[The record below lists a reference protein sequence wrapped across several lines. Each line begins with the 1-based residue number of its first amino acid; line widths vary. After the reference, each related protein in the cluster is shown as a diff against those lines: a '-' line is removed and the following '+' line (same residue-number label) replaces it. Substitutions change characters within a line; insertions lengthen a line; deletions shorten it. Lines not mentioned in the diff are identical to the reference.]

1 MRDEGDQAVLDT
13 DAELEIPGDAEAEE
27 LTGTA
32 LVVEKDPELA
42 RVCVRALERLH
53 VRAKVVWTR
62 DEAMAVL
69 ARRAEPLSFAFV
81 DPELG
86 DGAGGGL
93 AAEAHRLRPTM
104 PLVVATNDIEDLLT
118 ADGVVL
124 CKPFTAA
131 QFQAALDDALV
142 GA

>member
-1 MRDEGDQAVLDT
+1 MHDETEAALI
-13 DAELEIPGDAEAEE
+13 DAETEFEVPEEA
-27 LTGTA
+27 TGTA
-32 LVVEKDPELA
+32 LVVEKDPDLA

-69 ARRAEPLSFAFV
+69 ARRSEPLSFAFV
-81 DPELG
+81 DPELC
-86 DGAGGGL
+86 DGADAGL
-93 AAEAHRLRPTM
+93 AAEAQRLRPTM

-124 CKPFTAA
+124 CKPFTAQ
-131 QFQAALDDALV
+131 QFEAALDDALV
-142 GA
+142 GV